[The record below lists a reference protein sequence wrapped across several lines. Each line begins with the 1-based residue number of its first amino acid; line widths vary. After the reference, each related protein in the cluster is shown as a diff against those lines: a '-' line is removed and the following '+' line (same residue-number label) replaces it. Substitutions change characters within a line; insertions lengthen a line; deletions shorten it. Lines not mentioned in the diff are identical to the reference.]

1 MTKPRRTNAATDSDL
16 VVLSVAIDRL
26 PIPEH
31 QKERVFVASRALLTA
46 ELDGLEIA
54 QAVSAIVKAV
64 KPE

>member
-26 PIPEH
+26 PITEP
-31 QKERVFVASRALLTA
+31 QKERVFVASRALLTG
-46 ELDGLEIA
+46 ELDGLAVA
-54 QAVSAIVKAV
+54 QVVSAIVRAV